1 MTINRNLSIL
11 AGGVSSAG
19 VLGVP
24 NGGSGATTLTGYLIG
39 NGTGAFTASAT
50 IPTSA
55 LSGTVNLT
63 SQVSGIL
70 PFGNGG
76 TGLSSTPANGAL
88 DIGNG
93 TGFTRTTLTAGNG
106 ISVTNASGSIT
117 VANTQ
122 NTGPAFMAYGSA
134 GQSIANGVF
143 TKIAFNTK
151 TTPGFDTNSNYDAAT
166 NYRFTPTVGG
176 YYQINANIF
185 TSASAAGLAFIAI
198 YKNGSAYVYGNVVP
212 NTNGGYITAN
222 GLVYCN
228 GSTDYIEIYAYQNS
242 GISLTFGSSVSQFQF
257 SGAMIRGT

>member
-39 NGTGAFTASAT
+39 NGTSAFTASAT

-93 TGFTRTTLTAGNG
+93 TGFTRTTLTAGSG
-106 ISVTNASGSIT
+106 ISITNASGSIT

-122 NTGPAFMAYGSA
+122 NTGPAFRAYAGSNVVISSA
-134 GQSIANGVF
+134 TW
-143 TKIAFNTK
+143 TKVTLNTEN
-151 TTPGFDTNSNYDAAT
+151 FDTNNNFDSTT
-166 NYRFTPTVGG
+166 NYRFTPTVAG
-176 YYQINANIF
+176 YYQINGTANGQPSG
-185 TSASAAGLAFIAI
+185 TAPVRLVTQI
-198 YKNGSAYVYGNVVP
+198 YKNGVGNSYG
-212 NTNGGYITAN
+212 TDTAIA
-222 GLVYCN
+222 GTYSSFVSDVIFFN
-228 GSTDYIEIYAYQNS
+228 GSTDYVELYVYINATTPTVNS
-242 GISLTFGSSVSQFQF
+242 GSASVFM
-257 SGAMIRGT
+257 SGALVRTS